1 MTMTATPAY
10 QFFVS
15 SGIPRPADE
24 RMRSHAI
31 KAALRMRKQGFG
43 DAEGG
48 LAGRSSASSNLTLRS
63 HAQLK
68 GRFRAVPSPTSKAA
82 PAQSLN
88 SSKKGLVEVDLQTR
102 WQDSTNI
109 TQSLDGYQQVST
121 TRRRESIP
129 NSIQKAKLDPFDSLP
144 VENNWRVNLLL
155 KHFLTG
161 FSLNLTT
168 VDPQRSWFSH
178 ALTDPLIMHT
188 TLALSGAE
196 RLSNSMVVDH
206 NIRQEVV
213 RQKLEA
219 ISIIKSHLDG
229 QTLVQSIIAGV
240 ATLANV
246 ACFEGAFS
254 EADLHMKAVRQ
265 VIDAGG
271 VVEMIQDNFLI
282 SRAVIWTDLQTA
294 SALGRAPYF
303 PLLHAHSQTQL
314 PLDLLEKM
322 PRIKLDALE
331 QEVEDADT
339 VEVFALLR
347 HVIWARDTH
356 KSPHVIRILMNTADW
371 KMSECLVGGASEHP
385 RTSLEVAL
393 LLGAHVFLYAVLRKV
408 PPAGILLQTLLAR
421 LELHLKSFAP
431 NPESSVE
438 IHAWLWLL
446 FVGLVV
452 ESSNPRVRSNKFAL
466 QLEVFCRSTAILDRG
481 FMVETLKDFLWAEA
495 ACIEPL
501 EGFLDLLPASRNSIM
516 KR

>member
-1 MTMTATPAY
+1 
-10 QFFVS
+10 
-15 SGIPRPADE
+15 
-24 RMRSHAI
+24 
-31 KAALRMRKQGFG
+31 
-43 DAEGG
+43 
-48 LAGRSSASSNLTLRS
+48 
-63 HAQLK
+63 
-68 GRFRAVPSPTSKAA
+68 
-82 PAQSLN
+82 
-88 SSKKGLVEVDLQTR
+88 
-102 WQDSTNI
+102 
-109 TQSLDGYQQVST
+109 
-121 TRRRESIP
+121 
-129 NSIQKAKLDPFDSLP
+129 
-144 VENNWRVNLLL
+144 
-155 KHFLTG
+155 
-161 FSLNLTT
+161 
-168 VDPQRSWFSH
+168 
-178 ALTDPLIMHT
+178 
-188 TLALSGAE
+188 
-196 RLSNSMVVDH
+196 
-206 NIRQEVV
+206 
-213 RQKLEA
+213 
-219 ISIIKSHLDG
+219 
-229 QTLVQSIIAGV
+229 
-240 ATLANV
+240 
-246 ACFEGAFS
+246 
-254 EADLHMKAVRQ
+254 
-265 VIDAGG
+265 
-271 VVEMIQDNFLI
+271 
-282 SRAVIWTDLQTA
+282 
-294 SALGRAPYF
+294 
-303 PLLHAHSQTQL
+303 
-314 PLDLLEKM
+314 M